1 MGQANWNH
9 CLDAFI
15 NLCTHGFA
23 CRALIAVLVPGH
35 PGRGHKMACRFSKA
49 LYPGIPIQTLI
60 WSTDHGKAVW
70 RTINARNGEIVI
82 DNGELEFDDIPRPT
96 L

>member
-1 MGQANWNH
+1 
-9 CLDAFI
+9 
-15 NLCTHGFA
+15 
-23 CRALIAVLVPGH
+23 
-35 PGRGHKMACRFSKA
+35 MACRFSKA